1 MGLGVRSSG
10 IFSLRRIAFP
20 FLTILI
26 ALVLGRSSVAQT
38 AHPGATLPIGS
49 GFILPNAV
57 AVDSSGN
64 VFVADPGNN
73 AVKEIEAVGGVVSS
87 SSAVNTIGS
96 GFNQPSGVAVDAIGN
111 VFVGDS
117 GNNAVKEI
125 VAVGGVVSSSSAVNT
140 IGSGF
145 NQPSG
150 VAVDAIGD
158 VFVADSGNNA
168 VKEIVAVGGAVSSS
182 SAVNT
187 IGSGF
192 NQPSGVAVDAIGNVF
207 VADPGNNAV
216 KEIVAVGGVVSSS
229 STVSTIGS
237 GFIVPAAVAVDSA
250 GNVFVADNGDGV
262 VKKII
267 AVGGVISSSSTV
279 TAIGSGFSMP
289 ISVAVDS
296 TDNVFVADPGNNA
309 VKEIVA
315 ASQKLPT
322 IAVGN
327 ASAAFSIPFTF
338 DAGGSI
344 GVPAVLTQGAVGL
357 DFVDAGTGSCT
368 TNGTSFSYSAGD
380 TCTVDVMFTPKLS
393 GQRNGAVVLY
403 DGSGTPIAT
412 GYVYGTATG
421 PQVTF
426 SPGTQSLVA
435 NGFNLPKGVAVD
447 GSDNVYIAD
456 NNNGTVLKQTLSG
469 GSYAPSSVAS
479 GLTGPNGVAIDGSGN
494 IYITEEGSGNVY
506 RETLSDGVYT
516 QSTVVSGLNDPT
528 SLVVDGSGNVYI
540 TEAGTGNVYKE
551 TLSGSTYTQSTVV
564 GGLNNPDGVAVD
576 GSGNVYITE
585 AGTGN
590 VYKETLFS
598 GTYTQSTV
606 VSGLNNPDGVAVD
619 GSGNLYI
626 LDGSGIVY
634 KEALSGGSYTQSL
647 IASGLSFPQG
657 VAVDGSG
664 NVYISY
670 LGAASANSVIK
681 EDLADAPSL
690 SFATATIA
698 GSTDTMDG
706 ALTVTIANNGNSALS
721 FPIPASGSNPAIS
734 TNFTLDS
741 ASIGTCPLTGSI
753 SSTAG
758 MLAAGTSCTL
768 QISFAPTTAG
778 SINGSLVLT
787 NTNLNANPSTT
798 QTISLSGTGVQGLD
812 HFTLTSVP
820 TTATAGTS
828 FNVTVTAYSSTDN
841 TTLASS
847 YVGPITFTST
857 DANAVFP
864 TTLTLTNGTGT
875 FAITLQTAGSQTIKA
890 GDPISSTN
898 ATSSSIVV
906 SATSASSVIALA
918 GGGQS
923 AVIGA
928 AFATA
933 LQVKVVDIYSNPV
946 SGATVTISAPGSGV
960 SATPS
965 SPTCST
971 AADGTC
977 SVTATAN
984 GIASSTAYSVSA
996 SVSGVSTPA
1005 TFSLTNNQAST
1016 TIATIPTATSI
1027 IYGQPVT
1034 LNASITPTV
1043 AGGSAPGG
1051 SVTFY
1056 DGTST
1061 ALTPNSPVASAAA
1074 SYTVPVPSVATHTY
1088 YAKYL
1093 GDTNFVASAQAPA
1106 ASTVAVGKA
1115 TSTLAG
1121 PGATTVLAHGITG
1134 NISILITGQY
1144 SGMGIS
1150 TPSGTISYAINDSS
1164 NATQASGTPVVSGG
1178 SVTIPVPG
1186 TLAPGNYAVA
1196 VSYAGDGNYNAA
1208 TPINAALQI
1217 QQITPTVSF
1226 TAPSTAIIYG
1236 AMLGVTA
1243 TANEGSTTVS
1253 GTMSYT
1259 AQKAGGSAVTV
1270 DATTVLAAGSYT
1282 LTATFT
1288 PADTTIYTSASAQT
1302 NLTVTQATPTTNWS
1316 NPSAISY
1323 GTALS
1328 AAQLNASATGSNSAS
1343 LDGTYTYTPASGTV
1357 LSVGANQTLS
1367 VTFSPNDSTNYAV
1380 ATKSVSIDVNPASQA
1395 ISFTTPASPITYGS
1409 ATTVP
1414 LTATGGASGNAVTF
1428 TATGPAAI
1436 TESTLAI
1443 TGAGAIIVTANQ
1455 AGNSNYKAA
1464 TAVQQTIT
1472 VGKAS
1477 VALSAQPVFVA
1488 YGQGSSIQ
1496 VTITGQYSGTA
1507 IALPSGSVSYTIL
1520 NSASTSVASGTL
1532 TIASGAV
1539 TVPVATNLAPGSYM
1553 VSVIYGGDTNYSASA
1568 SATTIQLQV
1577 GQIQPVVAI
1586 ATPGSSLTYGTALGI
1601 SATATSNSNSVAG
1614 SFTYTATPASGSAS
1628 EVTATTVLPVG
1639 TYSLTASFTPTDMVS
1654 YKTATT
1660 TSSLT
1665 VNKATAG
1672 VALGSS
1678 VNPILVQ
1685 NSTTLTATVSST
1697 TGTPTGSVTFLDSSS
1712 STPLGTVALGG
1723 GVAALPVSTL
1733 AVGTHSITAVYSGDT
1748 NFLTATSAAV
1758 SEQVNDFSLN
1768 FPTGSGSGSG
1778 STTATI
1784 APGGTATYSLNL
1796 APVGMTTFPAPVT
1809 LSVSDLPPGATATIT
1824 PQVLP
1829 AGSSLTN
1836 VTLTVQLSKT
1846 TALLHR
1852 GERLTPVSLAL
1863 LLLPFSRRIRRRAG
1877 RLGRLVAMLLLFV
1890 AGAAGVAGMTG
1901 CGSAG
1906 DSSGQPQSY
1915 TITIT
1920 GTSGTLSHSTTVTLN
1935 VQ

>member
-1 MGLGVRSSG
+1 VVSSSSTVNTIG
-10 IFSLRRIAFP
+10 GSFDLP
-20 FLTILI
+20 F
-26 ALVLGRSSVAQT
+26 G
-38 AHPGATLPIGS
+38 
-49 GFILPNAV
+49 V
-57 AVDSSGN
+57 AVDASGN
-64 VFVADPGNN
+64 VFVADN
-73 AVKEIEAVGGVVSS
+73 
-87 SSAVNTIGS
+87 
-96 GFNQPSGVAVDAIGN
+96 
-111 VFVGDS
+111 
-117 GNNAVKEI
+117 
-125 VAVGGVVSSSSAVNT
+125 
-140 IGSGF
+140 
-145 NQPSG
+145 
-150 VAVDAIGD
+150 
-158 VFVADSGNNA
+158 
-168 VKEIVAVGGAVSSS
+168 
-182 SAVNT
+182 
-187 IGSGF
+187 
-192 NQPSGVAVDAIGNVF
+192 
-207 VADPGNNAV
+207 GNNAV

-229 STVSTIGS
+229 STVNLIGS
-237 GFIVPAAVAVDSA
+237 GFVQPSGVAVDSS
-250 GNVFVADNGDGV
+250 GNVFVADTINNAVKEIVAVGGVVTAGSTVNTIGIGFTAPTGVAVDSIGNVFVADYGDGV

-267 AVGGVISSSSTV
+267 AVGGVVSSSSTV
-279 TAIGSGFSMP
+279 TTIGSGFSLPMY
-289 ISVAVDS
+289 VAVDS
-296 TDNVFVADPGNNA
+296 AGNVFVADPGNNA
-309 VKEIVA
+309 VKEVVA
-315 ASQKLPT
+315 ASQKLPVT
-322 IAVGN
+322 AVGN
-327 ASAAFSIPFTF
+327 ANAAFSIPFTF
-338 DAGGSI
+338 DTSGSI
-344 GVPAVLTQGAVGL
+344 GVPAVLTQGAAGL

-403 DGSGTPIAT
+403 DGSGTPIAM

-435 NGFNLPKGVAVD
+435 NGFNFPKGVAVD
-447 GSDNVYIAD
+447 GSGNVYIAD
-456 NNNGTVLKQTLSG
+456 NNNGAVLKQTLSG

-479 GLTGPNGVAIDGSGN
+479 GLAGPNGVAIDGSGN
-494 IYITEEGSGNVY
+494 VYITEEGSGNVY
-506 RETLSDGVYT
+506 KETLSGGVYT

-551 TLSGSTYTQSTVV
+551 TLSG
-564 GGLNNPDGVAVD
+564 
-576 GSGNVYITE
+576 
-585 AGTGN
+585 
-590 VYKETLFS
+590 

-619 GSGNLYI
+619 GSGNVYITEVDTGNVYKETLSGGTYSQSTVVGGLNNPDGVAVDGSGNLYV
-626 LDGSGIVY
+626 LDGSGNVY

-647 IASGLSFPQG
+647 ITSGLSFPQG
-657 VAVDGSG
+657 VAVDGNG

-670 LGAASANSVIK
+670 LGSASANSVIK
-681 EDLADAPSL
+681 EDLADAPSV

-698 GSTDTMDG
+698 GSTDTTDG
-706 ALTVTIANNGNSALS
+706 ALTVMVANNGNAALS
-721 FPIPASGSNPAIS
+721 FPIPASGNNPAIS

-741 ASIGTCPLTGSI
+741 TSIGTCPLTGSTT
-753 SSTAG
+753 STAG
-758 MLAAGTSCTL
+758 TLAAGAGCTL
-768 QISFAPTTAG
+768 PISFAPTTAG
-778 SINGSLVLT
+778 SISGSLMLT

-841 TTLASS
+841 ATLASS

-857 DANAVFP
+857 DPNAVFP
-864 TTLTLTNGTGT
+864 TTLTLSNGTGT
-875 FAITLQTAGSQTIKA
+875 FAIALQTAGSQTIKVE
-890 GDPISSTN
+890 DPISSTST
-898 ATSSSIVV
+898 TSSSIAV
-906 SATSASSVIALA
+906 SAASASSIAVLA
-918 GGGQS
+918 GGDQS
-923 AVIGA
+923 AVIGEV
-928 AFATA
+928 FPTA
-933 LQVKVVDIYSNPV
+933 LQVKVVDAYSNPV
-946 SGATVTISAPGSGV
+946 SGATVTLSAPGSGA
-960 SATPS
+960 SATLS
-965 SPTCST
+965 APTCST
-971 AADGTC
+971 AADGAC

-984 GIASSTAYSVSA
+984 GIASPTAYSLSA
-996 SVSGVSTPA
+996 SVSGVSTPV
-1005 TFSLTNNQAST
+1005 TFSLTNSQASTAIT
-1016 TIATIPTATSI
+1016 TIATATSI
-1027 IYGQPVT
+1027 VYGQPVT
-1034 LNASITPTV
+1034 LNAAITPTI

-1056 DGTST
+1056 DGAST
-1061 ALTPNSPVASAAA
+1061 ALTPDSAVASATA
-1074 SYTVPVPSVATHTY
+1074 SYTVTVPAVATHTY

-1093 GDTNFVASAQAPA
+1093 GDTNFVASAQTPA
-1106 ASTVAVGKA
+1106 TSAVAVGKA

-1121 PGATTVLAHGITG
+1121 PGVTTVLAHGITG
-1134 NISILITGQY
+1134 NISILVTGQY
-1144 SGMGIS
+1144 SGTGIS
-1150 TPSGTISYAINDSS
+1150 TPSGTVSYTINDST
-1164 NATQASGTPVVSGG
+1164 NTTQASGTPAISGG

-1186 TLAPGNYAVA
+1186 TLAPGNYTVA
-1196 VSYAGDGNYNAA
+1196 VSYAGDSNYNTA

-1226 TAPSTAIIYG
+1226 TMPSASITYGTA
-1236 AMLGVTA
+1236 LGVTA
-1243 TANEGSTTVS
+1243 TANDGSTSVS

-1259 AQKAGGSAVTV
+1259 AQKAGGSAVVV
-1270 DATTVLAAGSYT
+1270 DATTVLTAGSYT
-1282 LTATFT
+1282 LTAIFA
-1288 PADTTIYTSASAQT
+1288 PADTTTYTSTSAQT
-1302 NLTVTQATPTTNWS
+1302 SLTVTQATPTVNWS

-1328 AAQLNASATGSNSAS
+1328 SAQLNASATDANAAS
-1343 LDGTYTYTPASGTV
+1343 LGGTYTYTPALGTV
-1357 LSVGANQTLS
+1357 LSVGANQTMS
-1367 VTFSPNDSTNYAV
+1367 VTFSPNDSTNYTA
-1380 ATKSVSIDVNPASQA
+1380 ATKSVLIDVNPASQA

-1414 LTATGGASGNAVTF
+1414 LMATGGASGSAVTF
-1428 TATGPAAI
+1428 TATGPATI
-1436 TESTLAI
+1436 NGSTLAI
-1443 TGAGAIIVTANQ
+1443 TGAGTIIVTAKQ
-1455 AGNSNYKAA
+1455 AGNSNYEAA

-1477 VALSAQPVFVA
+1477 VALSAQPVSVA
-1488 YGQGSSIQ
+1488 YGQGSSIP

-1507 IALPSGSVSYTIL
+1507 IAMPSGSVSYTIL
-1520 NSASTSVASGTL
+1520 NSASTSVASSTL

-1539 TVPVATNLAPGSYM
+1539 TAPVATNLAPGSYT
-1553 VSVIYGGDTNYSASA
+1553 VSVTYGGDTNYSASV

-1586 ATPGSSLTYGTALGI
+1586 AAPGSSLTYGTALGI
-1601 SATATSNSNSVAG
+1601 SATATSNSNPVAG
-1614 SFTYTATPASGSAS
+1614 SFTYTATPASGTAS
-1628 EVTATTVLPVG
+1628 TVTAATLLSVG
-1639 TYSLTASFTPTDMVS
+1639 TYTLTASFTPTDTAS
-1654 YKTATT
+1654 YKTATS

-1697 TGTPTGSVTFLDSSS
+1697 TGTPTGSVTFQDSTS
-1712 STPLGTVALGG
+1712 STPLGTVALSG

-1733 AVGTHSITAVYSGDT
+1733 AVGTHSITAVYSGDS

-1768 FPTGSGSGSG
+1768 FPSGSGSGSG
-1778 STTATI
+1778 STTATV
-1784 APGGTATYSLNL
+1784 APGGTATYSLSL

-1809 LSVSDLPPGATATIT
+1809 LSVSGLPPGATATIT

-1836 VTLTVQLSKT
+1836 VTLTVQLPKT
-1846 TALLHR
+1846 TAMLHS
-1852 GERLTPVSLAL
+1852 GEMFTPVSLAL

-1877 RLGRLVAMLLLFV
+1877 RLGRLVAMLLFFV
-1890 AGAAGVAGMTG
+1890 AGAAGVAGLTG
-1901 CGSAG
+1901 CGSAT